1 MKQVFQTAALVI
13 LGVVMT
19 SCKIKYS
26 FSGANTGVLETV
38 SVDFFQNRSAL
49 APPVL
54 GRYITEEFRDLCER
68 QTNLTL
74 VAGPGDAHFEGEITV
89 YSTRAMAISGN
100 DQSALTRF
108 TIGVKVSYTN
118 NLDPDLSFEETFSQ
132 YRDYESSLQFESVQQ
147 ELTDAIIEEIN
158 EDIFN
163 RAFVNW

>member
-1 MKQVFQTAALVI
+1 MKYRIQTALLVFLAL
-13 LGVVMT
+13 LAT
-19 SCKIKYS
+19 SCKVKYS

-38 SVDFFQNRSAL
+38 SVDFFQNRTAL

-54 GRYITEEFRDLCER
+54 GQFITEQFRDLCER

-74 VAGPGDAHFEGEITV
+74 ISGPGDAHFQGEITV
-89 YSTRAMAISGN
+89 YTTRAMAISA
-100 DQSALTRF
+100 DQAALTRF

-118 NLDPDLSFEETFSQ
+118 NLDPDLSFDETFSQ
-132 YRDYESSLQFESVQQ
+132 YRDYESSLQFESVKS

>member
-1 MKQVFQTAALVI
+1 MKYRIQTALLVFLAL
-13 LGVVMT
+13 LAT
-19 SCKIKYS
+19 SCKVKYS

-38 SVDFFQNRSAL
+38 SVDFFQNRTAL

-54 GRYITEEFRDLCER
+54 GQFITEQFRDLCER

-74 VAGPGDAHFEGEITV
+74 LSGPGDAHFEGEITV
-89 YSTRAMAISGN
+89 YTTRAMAISA
-100 DQSALTRF
+100 DQAALTRF

-118 NLDPDLSFEETFSQ
+118 NLDPDLSFDETFSQ
-132 YRDYESSLQFESVQQ
+132 YRDYESSLQFESVKS

>member
-1 MKQVFQTAALVI
+1 MKYRIQTALLVFLAL
-13 LGVVMT
+13 LAT
-19 SCKIKYS
+19 SCKVKYS

-38 SVDFFQNRSAL
+38 SIDYFQNRTAL

-54 GRYITEEFRDLCER
+54 GQFITEQFRDLCER

-74 VAGPGDAHFEGEITV
+74 LSGPGDAHFEGEITV
-89 YSTRAMAISGN
+89 YTTRAMAISA
-100 DQSALTRF
+100 DQAALTRF

-118 NLDPDLSFEETFSQ
+118 NLDPDLSFDETFSQ
-132 YRDYESSLQFESVQQ
+132 YRDYESSLQFESVKS

>member
-1 MKQVFQTAALVI
+1 MKYRIQTALLVFLAL
-13 LGVVMT
+13 LAT
-19 SCKIKYS
+19 SCKVKYS

-38 SVDFFQNRSAL
+38 SVDFFQNRTAL

-54 GRYITEEFRDLCER
+54 GQFITEQFRDLCER

-74 VAGPGDAHFEGEITV
+74 LSGPGDAHFEGEITV
-89 YSTRAMAISGN
+89 YTTRAMAISA
-100 DQSALTRF
+100 DQAALTRF
-108 TIGVKVSYTN
+108 TIGAKVSYTN
-118 NLDPDLSFEETFSQ
+118 NLDPDLSFDETFSQ
-132 YRDYESSLQFESVQQ
+132 YRDYESSLQFESVRS

>member
-1 MKQVFQTAALVI
+1 MKYRTQTAAVVI
-13 LGVVMT
+13 LAVLMT
-19 SCKIKYS
+19 SCKVKYS

-38 SVDFFQNRSAL
+38 SIDFFQNRTAL
-49 APPVL
+49 APPSL
-54 GRYITEEFRDLCER
+54 GRDITEEFRDLCER

-74 VAGPGDAHFEGEITV
+74 VAGTGDAHFEGEITV

-100 DQSALTRF
+100 DQAALTRF
-108 TIGVKVSYTN
+108 TIGVRVTYSN

-132 YRDYESSLQFESVQQ
+132 YRDYESSLQFESVRS
-147 ELTDAIIEEIN
+147 ELTEAIIEEIN

>member
-1 MKQVFQTAALVI
+1 MKYSIQTILVFVLAL
-13 LGVVMT
+13 LAF
-19 SCKIKYS
+19 SCKVKYS

-54 GRYITEEFRDLCER
+54 GQYITEEFRDLCER

-74 VAGPGDAHFEGEITV
+74 ISGPGDAHFEGEIAV
-89 YSTRAMAISGN
+89 YSTRAMAISG
-100 DQSALTRF
+100 DQAALTRF

-118 NLDPDLSFEETFSQ
+118 NLDPELSFEETFSQ
-132 YRDYESSLQFESVQQ
+132 YRDYESSVQFESVQS
-147 ELTDAIIEEIN
+147 ELSDAIVEEII

>member
-1 MKQVFQTAALVI
+1 MNYRIRTVLIVI
-13 LGVVMT
+13 LVLLAS
-19 SCKIKYS
+19 SCKVKYS

-38 SVDFFQNRSAL
+38 SIDFFQNRSAL

-74 VAGPGDAHFEGEITV
+74 ITGPGDAHFEGEISV
-89 YSTRAMAISGN
+89 YSTRAMAISA
-100 DQSALTRF
+100 DQAALTRF

-118 NLDPDLSFEETFSQ
+118 NLDPEQSFDQTFSQ
-132 YRDYESSLQFESVQQ
+132 YRDYESSLQFESVKS
-147 ELTDAIIEEIN
+147 ELTDAIVEEIN

-163 RAFVNW
+163 SAFVNW

>member
-1 MKQVFQTAALVI
+1 MKYRIQTVLFVFLI
-13 LGVVMT
+13 LLAN
-19 SCKIKYS
+19 SCKVKYS

-49 APPVL
+49 APPAL
-54 GRYITEEFRDLCER
+54 GQYITEEFRDLCER
-68 QTNLTL
+68 QTNLSL
-74 VAGPGDAHFEGEITV
+74 ISGPGDAHFEGEITV
-89 YSTRAMAISGN
+89 YTTRAMAISA
-100 DQSALTRF
+100 DQAALTRF

-118 NLDPDLSFEETFSQ
+118 NLEPDLSFDETFSQ
-132 YRDYESSLQFESVQQ
+132 YRDYESSLQFESVRS

>member
-1 MKQVFQTAALVI
+1 MRYPIYTLLFICLTPGL
-13 LGVVMT
+13 T

-54 GRYITEEFRDLCER
+54 GRYITESFRDLCER

-74 VAGPGDAHFEGEITV
+74 VTGPGDAHFEGEITV
-89 YSTRAMAISGN
+89 YTTRAMAITG
-100 DQSALTRF
+100 DQAALTRF

-118 NLDPDLSFEETFSQ
+118 SLDPDLSFEETFSQ
-132 YRDYESSLQFESVQQ
+132 YRDYESSQQFEAVQA

>member
-1 MKQVFQTAALVI
+1 MKYRIQIALIVFLAI
-13 LGVVMT
+13 LAT
-19 SCKIKYS
+19 SCKVKYS

-38 SVDFFQNRSAL
+38 SIDYFQNRSAL

-54 GRYITEEFRDLCER
+54 GQYITEEFRDLCER

-74 VAGPGDAHFEGEITV
+74 ISGPGNAHFQGEITV
-89 YSTRAMAISGN
+89 YSTRAMAITG
-100 DQSALTRF
+100 DQAALTRF

-132 YRDYESSLQFESVQQ
+132 NRDYQSTLQFESVKS
-147 ELTDAIIEEIN
+147 ELTNAIVEEIN

>member
-1 MKQVFQTAALVI
+1 MKYSFHTALMVI
-13 LGVVMT
+13 LT
-19 SCKIKYS
+19 ILAASCKVKYS

-49 APPVL
+49 APPAL
-54 GRYITEEFRDLCER
+54 GQYITEEFRDLCER

-74 VAGPGDAHFEGEITV
+74 VRGPGDAHFEGEITV
-89 YSTRAMAISGN
+89 YTTRPMAISGD
-100 DQSALTRF
+100 DQAALTRF
-108 TIGVKVSYTN
+108 TIGVKVTYTN

-132 YRDYESSLQFESVQQ
+132 YRDYESSLQFESVQA
-147 ELTDAIIEEIN
+147 ELTDAIVEEIN

>member
-1 MKQVFQTAALVI
+1 MKYSIHTALIVI
-13 LGVVMT
+13 LTLLAT
-19 SCKIKYS
+19 SCKVKYS

-49 APPVL
+49 APPAL
-54 GRYITEEFRDLCER
+54 GQYITEEFRDLCER

-74 VAGPGDAHFEGEITV
+74 ISGPGDAHFEGEIAV
-89 YSTRAMAISGN
+89 YSTRAMAISG
-100 DQSALTRF
+100 DQAALTRF

-118 NLDPDLSFEETFSQ
+118 NLDPDLSFDETFSQ
-132 YRDYESSLQFESVQQ
+132 YRDYESSLQFESVKS
-147 ELTDAIIEEIN
+147 ELTDAIVEEIN

>member
-1 MKQVFQTAALVI
+1 MNYRIRTALIVI
-13 LGVVMT
+13 LVLLAT
-19 SCKIKYS
+19 SCKVKYS

-38 SVDFFQNRSAL
+38 SIDFFQNRSAL

-74 VAGPGDAHFEGEITV
+74 ITGPGDAHFEGEITI
-89 YSTRAMAISGN
+89 YSTRAMAISA
-100 DQSALTRF
+100 DQAALTRF

-118 NLDPDLSFEETFSQ
+118 NLDPELSFDQTFSQ
-132 YRDYESSLQFESVQQ
+132 YRDYESSLQFESVKS
-147 ELTDAIIEEIN
+147 ELTDAIVEEIN

>member
-1 MKQVFQTAALVI
+1 MKFYISILLALF
-13 LGVVMT
+13 LLAGGS
-19 SCKIKYS
+19 SCKVKYS

-38 SVDFFQNRSAL
+38 SIDFFQNRSAL

-74 VAGPGDAHFEGEITV
+74 VTGPGDAHFEGEITI
-89 YSTRAMAISGN
+89 YSTRAMAITG
-100 DQSALTRF
+100 DQAALTRF

-118 NLDPDLSFEETFSQ
+118 NLDPDLSFDETFSQ
-132 YRDYESSLQFESVQQ
+132 YRDYESSQQFESVQG
-147 ELTDAIIEEIN
+147 ELSDAIIEEIN

>member
-1 MKQVFQTAALVI
+1 MKHPFQTALMVI
-13 LGVVMT
+13 LIILAAA
-19 SCKIKYS
+19 CKVNYS
-26 FSGANTGVLETV
+26 LSGANTGVLETV

-49 APPVL
+49 APPAL
-54 GRYITEEFRDLCER
+54 GQYITEEFRDLCER

-74 VAGPGDAHFEGEITV
+74 VTGPGDAHFEGEITI
-89 YSTRAMAISGN
+89 YATRAMAITGN
-100 DQSALTRF
+100 EQSALTRF
-108 TIGVKVSYTN
+108 TIGVKVTYTN

-132 YRDYESSLQFESVQQ
+132 YRDYESSLQFESVRS

>member
-1 MKQVFQTAALVI
+1 MNYRIRTALIVI
-13 LGVVMT
+13 LILLAT
-19 SCKIKYS
+19 SCKVKYS

-38 SVDFFQNRSAL
+38 AIDFFQNRSAL

-54 GRYITEEFRDLCER
+54 GRVITESFRDLCER

-74 VAGPGDAHFEGEITV
+74 LSGTADAHFEGEITI
-89 YSTRAMAISGN
+89 YSTRAMAISA
-100 DQSALTRF
+100 DQAALTRF

-118 NLDPDLSFEETFSQ
+118 NLDQELSFDQTFSQ
-132 YRDYESSLQFESVQQ
+132 YRDYESSLQFESVKS

>member
-1 MKQVFQTAALVI
+1 MKYSIPTALLICLAL
-13 LGVVMT
+13 LAT
-19 SCKIKYS
+19 SCKVKYS

-38 SVDFFQNRSAL
+38 SIDFFQNRTAL

-54 GRYITEEFRDLCER
+54 GQYITEEFRDLCER

-74 VAGPGDAHFEGEITV
+74 ISGTGDAHFEGEITV
-89 YSTRAMAISGN
+89 YSTRAMAISA
-100 DQSALTRF
+100 DQAALTRF

-118 NLDPDLSFEETFSQ
+118 NLDPDLSFDETFSQ
-132 YRDYESSLQFESVQQ
+132 YRDYESSLQFESVKS

-158 EDIFN
+158 EDMFN

>member
-1 MKQVFQTAALVI
+1 MKYSIQTALLVV
-13 LGVVMT
+13 LT
-19 SCKIKYS
+19 LLASSCKVKYS

-49 APPVL
+49 APPAL
-54 GRYITEEFRDLCER
+54 GRDITESFRDLCER

-74 VAGPGDAHFEGEITV
+74 ITGPGDAHFEGEISV
-89 YSTRAMAISGN
+89 YSTRPMAISEE
-100 DQSALTRF
+100 QAALTRF

-118 NLDPDLSFEETFSQ
+118 NLDPDLSFDETFSQ
-132 YRDYESSLQFESVQQ
+132 YRDYESSLQFESVKS

-158 EDIFN
+158 EDMFN

>member
-1 MKQVFQTAALVI
+1 MKYSIRSALLICLVFLA
-13 LGVVMT
+13 T
-19 SCKIKYS
+19 SCKVKYS
-26 FSGANTGVLETV
+26 FSGANTGILETV
-38 SVDFFQNRSAL
+38 SIDFFQNRTAL

-54 GRYITEEFRDLCER
+54 GQYITEEFRDLCER

-74 VAGPGDAHFEGEITV
+74 ISGTGDAHFEGEISV
-89 YSTRAMAISGN
+89 YTTRAMAISA
-100 DQSALTRF
+100 DQAALTRF

-118 NLDPDLSFEETFSQ
+118 NLDPELSFDETFSQ
-132 YRDYESSLQFESVQQ
+132 YRDYESSLQFESVKS

>member
-1 MKQVFQTAALVI
+1 MKYRIQTALLVFLAL
-13 LGVVMT
+13 LAT
-19 SCKIKYS
+19 SCKVKYS

-38 SVDFFQNRSAL
+38 SVDFFQNRTAL

-54 GRYITEEFRDLCER
+54 GQFITEQFRDLCER

-74 VAGPGDAHFEGEITV
+74 ISGPGDAHFQGEITV
-89 YSTRAMAISGN
+89 YTTRAMAISV
-100 DQSALTRF
+100 DQAALTRF

-118 NLDPDLSFEETFSQ
+118 NLDPDISFDETFSQ
-132 YRDYESSLQFESVQQ
+132 YRDYESSLQFESVKS